1 MSASTID
8 SVPSSPQNPIPMDDR
23 DSFFAHLYAE
33 LSVCDSLEALQALTL
48 KFKYLLENFLLPQ
61 VTTKTVVEV
70 NGCIDKVAQALMPDG
85 FGYGVLYP
93 VLIKNKSDGN
103 CVPRALSLAVF
114 GTEDSHLEVRCR
126 IVLELAEHVQ
136 EYVNSLD
143 DASTQVLC
151 ETS

>member
-1 MSASTID
+1 M
-8 SVPSSPQNPIPMDDR
+8 
-23 DSFFAHLYAE
+23 
-33 LSVCDSLEALQALTL
+33 EALQALTL
-48 KFKYLLENFLLPQ
+48 KFKYLLENFPLPQ

-85 FGYGVLYP
+85 FGCGVLYP
-93 VLIKNKSDGN
+93 VLIKSDGN

-136 EYVNSLD
+136 E
-143 DASTQVLC
+143 
-151 ETS
+151 